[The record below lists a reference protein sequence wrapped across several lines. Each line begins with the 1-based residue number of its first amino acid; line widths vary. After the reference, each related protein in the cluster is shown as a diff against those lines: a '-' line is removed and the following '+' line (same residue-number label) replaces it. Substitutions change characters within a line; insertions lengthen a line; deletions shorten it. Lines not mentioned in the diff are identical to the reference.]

1 MAVLRRAV
9 ELDINFIDTADSH
22 GPYVSEELIAEVLF
36 PYPIWSELGRLQT
49 AQAHRASPTQV
60 ALAGCCGDLS

>member
-36 PYPIWSELGRLQT
+36 PYPIGLSGEGCKPRRHT
-49 AQAHRASPTQV
+49 ERAPRR
-60 ALAGCCGDLS
+60 